1 MSGPVM
7 TVRLPRKVSKS
18 QFLSMGAI
26 SWVYQITEGIVVK
39 YPRDEGA
46 GEIERENAIY
56 DIFEKHTPCPYVI
69 QSFYRTANAN
79 FLPFMLTSLDIRL
92 QRNQRREKHKVLQ
105 VLRIENRHLIERWA
119 AELCAAVAW
128 IESLDLVHGDLRPPN
143 ILFDERDHLK
153 LTDFDCV
160 AHIGDA
166 SDGNAP
172 PWARLYPDPLTGK
185 GRWGLYGPKTE
196 QFAVGSLLYCMT
208 RGHEPYGHPQEDN
221 PELDVVKLFKEG
233 VFPRLNA
240 ERDAVDYI
248 IDRCWA
254 GWYESIKDLAEAA
267 AQLPGAVDMGAA
279 TTFSAE
285 YCARNRN
292 ECCRLIQEGLLDMDG
307 A

>member
-1 MSGPVM
+1 MSGSIV
-7 TVRLPRKVSKS
+7 VRLPRRVSKS

-26 SWVYQITEGIVVK
+26 SWVYRITESIVVK
-39 YPRDEGA
+39 YPRDVGA

-56 DIFEKHTPCPYVI
+56 DIFEQHTPCPYVI

-79 FLPFMLTSLDIRL
+79 FLPFMLASLDTRL

-105 VLRIENRHLIERWA
+105 VLRVEDRYLIERWA

-128 IESLDLVHGDLRPPN
+128 IESLGLVHGDLRPPN

-160 AHIGDA
+160 ARIGDA
-166 SDGNAP
+166 SHGNAP

-196 QFAVGSLLYCMT
+196 QFAIGSLLYCMT
-208 RGHEPYGHPQEDN
+208 RGHEPYGHPEEDN
-221 PELDVVKLFKEG
+221 PELDIVGLFKEG
-233 VFPRLNA
+233 VFPRVNA
-240 ERDAVDYI
+240 TGDVLDYI
-248 IDRCWA
+248 IARCWA

-267 AQLPGAVDMGAA
+267 SQLPGAIDMGAA
-279 TTFSAE
+279 TIFSAE
-285 YCARNRN
+285 YCAQRRN
-292 ECCRLIQEGLLDMDG
+292 ECCQLVQKGLLEMDG